1 MSEQEQK
8 SKNYGLW
15 LDKHIRATKPDP
27 KTWSD
32 YEHWVTSYGSRYD
45 TEEALAAAY
54 ARRMKN
60 SQNIL
65 VTEEEFVTEACTGVC
80 GDVNLRE
87 SAARKT
93 YRALAALV
101 ECGVMKPSEVYGYA
115 CYSWCLRSPEAIV
128 AYQESRDKWHVNNC
142 ETKVTAEEAVLAVN
156 REFGFEASRIKIIGT
171 PYYDATDYMFIRF
184 NCAGWAWLWKNGNIY
199 SVYGE

>member
-15 LDKHIRATKPDP
+15 LYEHIRATKPDP

-60 SQNIL
+60 SQGIL
-65 VTEEEFVTEACTGVC
+65 VTEDEFVEEACVW
-80 GDVNLRE
+80 LRE
-87 SAARKT
+87 DAELRGSAAKT
-93 YRALAALV
+93 YRTLATLV
-101 ECGVMKPSEVYGYA
+101 ERGVMKPSEIYGYA
-115 CYSWCLRSPEAIV
+115 CYAWCLRHPEAVIS
-128 AYQESRDKWHVNNC
+128 YRESADKWHVNNC
-142 ETKVTAEEAVLAVN
+142 ETKVTVEEAVIDVN
-156 REFGFEASRIKIIGT
+156 REFGFEASRVKIVGT
-171 PYYDATDYMFIRF
+171 PYYEATDWNFIRF
-184 NCAGWAWLWKNGNIY
+184 DCAGRAWLMRNGEIY
-199 SVYGE
+199 PVYDD